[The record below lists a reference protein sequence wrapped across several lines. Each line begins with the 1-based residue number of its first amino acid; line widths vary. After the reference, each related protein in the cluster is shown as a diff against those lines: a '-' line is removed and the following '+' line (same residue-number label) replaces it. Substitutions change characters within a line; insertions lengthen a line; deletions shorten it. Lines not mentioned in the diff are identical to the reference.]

1 MSEQRLTT
9 CSFLW
14 VYGDNRTRFKEVDGV
29 KKWIG
34 YDKLPPK
41 CSCPM
46 IYLHG
51 FNSAEILGQKG

>member
-1 MSEQRLTT
+1 M
-9 CSFLW
+9 
-14 VYGDNRTRFKEVDGV
+14 YGDNRTRLKEVDSV